1 MLQKKLDAQGKENE
15 ELSKSS
21 SDRINLLKK
30 SLKESEASFN
40 EISAQVESLKNE
52 TAIKDNKI
60 STLEKSLIDVRNELS
75 SEKAQRTAIESDF
88 QRLKEEKSK
97 LDITLAELKEH
108 KLASKDSILK
118 LENDIAKTIA
128 EHKNAMT
135 DLKASHERALV
146 ELVDKNAKEVEHLRV
161 NYEELEAKLK
171 GRIECVEKE
180 KIEAQEQVS
189 LLKSELVSNGL
200 KHKEEMLNTT
210 TQLKHEQRLSSKQYE
225 DHLNTLQNSCDE
237 LHSQANKYLAQ
248 ISELQK
254 EVGQLR
260 KDLSDLK
267 AERDAAEN
275 EWRQKE
281 NKNVAEVSRL
291 RVELESEKRM
301 KNDLEER
308 IMNVEAD
315 TKNRERQQKDMLA
328 EKAREIESLE
338 QKVLA
343 RETDLKR
350 QREDEMR
357 RAELLQSAIST
368 YVSSTRSSTFT
379 SPSK

>member
-40 EISAQVESLKNE
+40 EISAQVASLKNE

-118 LENDIAKTIA
+118 LENNIAKTIA

>member
-30 SLKESEASFN
+30 SLKEREASFN
-40 EISAQVESLKNE
+40 EISAQVASLKNE

-75 SEKAQRTAIESDF
+75 SEKAQRTAIESDL

-118 LENDIAKTIA
+118 LENNIAKTIA

-189 LLKSELVSNGL
+189 LLKSELASNGL

-225 DHLNTLQNSCDE
+225 DRLNTLQNSRDE

>member
-30 SLKESEASFN
+30 SLKEREASFN
-40 EISAQVESLKNE
+40 EISAQVASLKNE

-118 LENDIAKTIA
+118 LENNIAKTIA

-189 LLKSELVSNGL
+189 LLKSELASNGL

-225 DHLNTLQNSCDE
+225 DRLNTLQNSRDE

>member
-40 EISAQVESLKNE
+40 EISAQVASLKNE

-75 SEKAQRTAIESDF
+75 SEKAQRTAIESDL

-118 LENDIAKTIA
+118 LENNIAKTIA

-189 LLKSELVSNGL
+189 LLKSELASNGL

-225 DHLNTLQNSCDE
+225 DRLNTLQNSRDE